1 MTHADLQ
8 SALERMD
15 ITTGAAEA
23 HGLLCGALCTRPG
36 YGSREW
42 LSEMAE
48 GAPPD
53 LEGEAEIGR
62 LPTWTLEVL
71 SSDGFEFEPLLPG
84 EGTPLE
90 ERVVA
95 LAAWCDGFL
104 YGVGSGAP
112 DPKMA
117 QGGDVGEFLADIA
130 DIARVE
136 LEPGR
141 RTEAGEGDYMEL
153 FEYLRAGVQLT
164 FDALTPLRD
173 HAKG

>member
-1 MTHADLQ
+1 MTHAELE

-15 ITTGAAEA
+15 ITMNAAEA

-36 YGSREW
+36 YGARDW
-42 LSEMAE
+42 LAE
-48 GAPPD
+48 IAEDAAPDFRAEP
-53 LEGEAEIGR
+53 EIGR
-62 LPTWTLEVL
+62 LPAWTLEVL
-71 SSDGFEFEPLLPG
+71 SSEGFEFEPLLPG
-84 EGTPLE
+84 EEAPLA
-90 ERVVA
+90 ERIAA

-104 YGVGSGAP
+104 YGIGSGAP
-112 DPKMA
+112 DPKLA
-117 QGGDVGEFLADIA
+117 QKGDVGEFLADIA

-141 RTEAGEGDYMEL
+141 RTEGGEGDYVEL

-164 FDALTPLRD
+164 FDELAPARA